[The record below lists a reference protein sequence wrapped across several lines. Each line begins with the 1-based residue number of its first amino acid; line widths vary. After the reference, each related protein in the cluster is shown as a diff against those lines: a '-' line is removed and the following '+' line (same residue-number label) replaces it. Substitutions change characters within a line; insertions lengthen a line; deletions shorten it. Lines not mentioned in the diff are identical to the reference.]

1 MPDFIIPKEVHLGYQ
16 KRSDTFSDKLGFI
29 TYKDTFGVM
38 KFEKSWEGW
47 RDKLINSDVFQNVP
61 TEGFVLNKNSGRQW
75 GNFERA
81 EFVRIFDPRGFEF
94 EISTDNLMQIIL
106 HNGIS
111 KGNGVEGK
119 CVYGW
124 HQGGRKVVLIPVD
137 CEDYKNH
144 LKQEASIELGTV
156 KVFDKATDI
165 IEGHQYKFKN
175 GRIYTYLGKHKTY
188 SREYTNMHGRDYI
201 YSMVYYNSKRMIFVD
216 EKGKYYYAASFA
228 KALYSLGLNDNY
240 NELNLDF
247 HESSIF
253 TGKVEP
259 GINISTLK
267 YPDYLK
273 YTLSNI

>member
-137 CEDYKNH
+137 CKDYKRH
-144 LKQEASIELGTV
+144 LKQEAEIQSGSV

-175 GRIYTYLGKHKTY
+175 GRKYTYLGKFKVYNDIYDLRGGY
-188 SREYTNMHGRDYI
+188 SFSLMKG
-201 YSMVYYNSKRMIFVD
+201 KQFIFVD
-216 EKGKYYYAASFA
+216 DKGTYYTVASFA
-228 KALYSLGLNDNY
+228 KVTHLLGKNETINDIM
-240 NELNLDF
+240 LDF
-247 HESSIF
+247 HGTPFI
-253 TGKVEP
+253 TGIVDSDIPYSKMTYTQKK
-259 GINISTLK
+259 N
-267 YPDYLK
+267 
-273 YTLSNI
+273 YTLTNIY